1 MMKIFKQEYK
11 KSITEEWYQ
20 NGGREAIAEKVRQYR
35 GRGIGSMYVSNLG
48 LCPKGTDYAELAGYL
63 TQICPAT
70 YWRSPVYPDQ
80 EDAILLIDAE
90 GGVQHA

>member
-1 MMKIFKQEYK
+1 MKIFKQEYK

-48 LCPKGTDYAELAGYL
+48 LCSKGTGEVPC
-63 TQICPAT
+63 TQI
-70 YWRSPVYPDQ
+70 RKMRFS
-80 EDAILLIDAE
+80 
-90 GGVQHA
+90 